1 MDTDLLRCFVAV
13 AETKSFSAA
22 ARRLHCTQAA
32 VSLRIK
38 RLEERLGA
46 PLFART
52 SRAVT
57 LTDSGA
63 TLLAYAGRL
72 LRLNDEAAA
81 AVGAS
86 AREPRLR
93 FGISDEQAMAYL
105 PAVLPRF
112 VAAMP
117 EVQLEVRCD
126 VSTALAERVREGQL
140 DLALAI
146 RHDGTPG
153 GELIGREALYWVAA
167 EGFAPAPGRPLP
179 LAVNPEGCV
188 YRATALEALAAAGR
202 RWQIVYTSESPTG
215 INIAVQLGMGATVK
229 PRRSVPAGCA
239 ILGAEVGLPPLRPV
253 EVELHRASR
262 SSFPMAARVFRDLLL
277 ETMAVEED
285 ASAGPTPVG
294 LSPD

>member
-22 ARRLHCTQAA
+22 ARRLHCSQAA

-38 RLEERLGA
+38 RLEEQLGA

-52 SRAVT
+52 SRSVAP
-57 LTDSGA
+57 TDSGV

-72 LRLNDEAAA
+72 LRLGEEAAA
-81 AVGAS
+81 AVGAA

-93 FGISDEQAMAYL
+93 FGISDEQALAYL

-112 VAAMP
+112 VQAMP

-126 VSTALAERVREGQL
+126 VSTALAERVREGEL

-153 GELIGREALYWVAA
+153 GELIGREALFWVASS
-167 EGFAPAPGRPLP
+167 GFAPAPGRPLP

-188 YRATALEALAAAGR
+188 YRATGLEALAEAGLP
-202 RWQIVYTSESPTG
+202 WQIVYTSQSPTG

-229 PRRSVPAGCA
+229 PRRSVPPGCRIVGEA
-239 ILGAEVGLPPLRPV
+239 LGLPPLRPV
-253 EVELHRASR
+253 EVELHQASR
-262 SSFPMAARVFRDLLL
+262 SGFPAAARIFRDLLL
-277 ETMAVEED
+277 ETMAVEDPEL
-285 ASAGPTPVG
+285 A
-294 LSPD
+294 PDPALR

>member
-1 MDTDLLRCFVAV
+1 METELLRCFVAV

-38 RLEERLGA
+38 RLEAQLGA

-52 SRAVT
+52 SRAVA

-63 TLLAYAGRL
+63 MLLAYAGRL
-72 LRLNDEAAA
+72 LQLNEEAAA
-81 AVGAS
+81 AVGAA
-86 AREPRLR
+86 AREARLR
-93 FGISDEQAMAYL
+93 FGISDEQAQAYL

-112 VAAMP
+112 VEAIP

-153 GELIGREALYWVAA
+153 GELIGREALFWVGSEA
-167 EGFAPAPGRPLP
+167 FAPAPHRPLP

-188 YRATALEALAAAGR
+188 YRATGLEALAAAGR
-202 RWQIVYTSESPTG
+202 PWQIVYTSQSPTG

-229 PRRSVPAGCA
+229 PRRSVPAGCR
-239 ILGAEVGLPPLRPV
+239 ILGPAHGLPPLRPV

-262 SSFPMAARVFRDLLL
+262 SAFPAAARVFRDLLL
-277 ETMAVEED
+277 EAMAQEED
-285 ASAGPTPVG
+285 TLGPA
-294 LSPD
+294 